1 MGRPLPPRP
10 ASAAV
15 PSSVWRTVD
24 ASVVVA
30 LPPAALAGGR
40 AGVAAAAAAAS
51 LEPAL
56 LRYVPPLGGVVV
68 AALPRAGAG
77 RGGASGAGVMAVEPT
92 GHLPAASAYVHVR
105 GRVSLLVFSPPSGA
119 LLRGVVNFIAAD
131 HIGVSVLRVFH
142 AVIALADAPSSYIP
156 NVAAASWAPSA
167 STIAAGGAPPP
178 VAVGTMVLLSV
189 LDTRHTPAGLFH
201 IRGSLSVPGAGV
213 LPDEDGTADELDWE
227 EADGP
232 ESTARGQWVSDAY
245 ASFAAE
251 VRAPR
256 PPPKGKELP
265 SPASTTRGKR
275 RGGGMATEEVAGEGN
290 VGGGGADDRDGSG
303 NSDGSDGVSDVDSAD
318 GASAAEALAMEGV
331 GAGGEGGWGDALA
344 ELGGGH
350 GGAGNV

>member
-1 MGRPLPPRP
+1 MLGDGIL
-10 ASAAV
+10 
-15 PSSVWRTVD
+15 TV
-24 ASVVVA
+24 
-30 LPPAALAGGR
+30 
-40 AGVAAAAAAAS
+40 
-51 LEPAL
+51 
-56 LRYVPPLGGVVV
+56 Y
-68 AALPRAGAG
+68 
-77 RGGASGAGVMAVEPT
+77 
-92 GHLPAASAYVHVR
+92 VR
-105 GRVSLLVFSPPSGA
+105 GCGWLW
-119 LLRGVVNFIAAD
+119 LLRGSLFRRLTACRHTNFRELLPAPFAQAAD
-131 HIGVSVLRVFH
+131 HIGVAVLRVFH

-156 NVAAASWAPSA
+156 DVAAATWAPSA
-167 STIAAGGAPPP
+167 ATIAAGGAPPP
-178 VAVGTMVLLSV
+178 VAVGTTVLLSV

-201 IRGSLSVPGAGV
+201 IRGSLSAPGSGV

-256 PPPKGKELP
+256 PPSRGKDLP

-275 RGGGMATEEVAGEGN
+275 RGGGVGTEKAAGEGN
-290 VGGGGADDRDGSG
+290 AGGGGADDTDGSG
-303 NSDGSDGVSDVDSAD
+303 NSDGNDGVSDVDSAD

-350 GGAGNV
+350 GGEGNV